1 MKRILPLA
9 LLCLLIF
16 SVSSG
21 FTEIIRENNIHAKK
35 VIIYLRGHLRLPIV
49 VDDRI
54 VFSEIG
60 GRTIKSLRRLD
71 ILVDKEGRLQGV
83 RIIYDDS
90 VSGLK
95 SIYIP
100 HPKTIVFEKPV
111 RETDKNLVRLR
122 VLTSD
127 EIINIW

>member
-1 MKRILPLA
+1 MKRISAIVLI
-9 LLCLLIF
+9 CLLL
-16 SVSSG
+16 VSS
-21 FTEIIRENNIHAKK
+21 FSAFAEVISEREVHAKK
-35 VIIYLRGHLRLPIV
+35 VTIYLRGHLRLPIV
-49 VDDRI
+49 VDDRV

-71 ILVDKEGRLQGV
+71 LFVDREGKLQGI

-100 HPKTIVFEKPV
+100 HPKGIVFEKPR
-111 RETDKNLVRLR
+111 RETEQNIVKLR
-122 VLTSD
+122 VVTTD

>member
-1 MKRILPLA
+1 MKKVLPLITLFLLLILPS
-9 LLCLLIF
+9 
-16 SVSSG
+16 SV
-21 FTEIIRENNIHAKK
+21 FAEVIRENNIHAKK
-35 VIIYLRGHLRLPIV
+35 VIIYLREHLRLSIV

-71 ILVDKEGRLQGV
+71 ILVDKERRLQGI

-100 HPKTIVFEKPV
+100 HPKTIIFEKPV

-122 VLTSD
+122 VLTTD